1 MMKINSVRSNLSTTI
16 NKIVEEVEE
25 KILKVFNENIDK
37 IVKNSFKI
45 LEASY
50 MDILFDYNKREKVCK
65 IIEQFNNDI
74 FKEKEIKLK
83 DIL

>member
-1 MMKINSVRSNLSTTI
+1 MYVDSHTHLDF
-16 NKIVEEVEE
+16 
-25 KILKVFNENIDK
+25 FNENIDK